1 MEQTNEKKV
10 NAFSSKIG
18 LVTGALLV
26 GLGLWMIF
34 MRPDSNKAIAYF
46 MVVYGAFRL
55 GLAVYAN
62 FLRKKNT
69 DNTETD
75 FTQES

>member
-1 MEQTNEKKV
+1 MENNGQRKANV
-10 NAFSSKIG
+10 FSSKIG

-26 GLGLWMIF
+26 ALGLWMIF
-34 MRPDSNKAIAYF
+34 YKPDSNKTIAYF
-46 MVVYGAFRL
+46 MIVYGAFRL

-69 DNTETD
+69 DITHTD
-75 FTQES
+75 YTQE